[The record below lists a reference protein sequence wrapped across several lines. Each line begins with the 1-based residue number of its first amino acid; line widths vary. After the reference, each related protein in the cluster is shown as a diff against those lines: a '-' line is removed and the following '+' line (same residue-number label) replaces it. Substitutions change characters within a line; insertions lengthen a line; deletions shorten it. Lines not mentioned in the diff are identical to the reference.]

1 VRLLAPLAVIAAL
14 AGTARADPDD
24 DTEVGQAR
32 LAAAIRA
39 RDARAIARQLHPRLD
54 LAGVWFADPA
64 CAKRFASHTA
74 LAAGDL
80 DAFAR
85 CLAQLRLQV
94 TTRHT
99 STPGGAV
106 LTYEPGIELELVFD
120 GPLVRWIGFE
130 AQGWKDANLPTLS
143 AQAFEALRR
152 SGTTNLDATAGKQL
166 ATAAASRGSVAA
178 WIKLCLDPTGAITT
192 AELRDST
199 TPAAG
204 AILLAAIK
212 DWSFRGFEHKGKKLP
227 VCALSYLIYPAAKA
241 PSYETLPT
249 AAPASIGDDSDE
261 VPTLKPDP
269 SAPKPRP

>member
-1 VRLLAPLAVIAAL
+1 MRLLAPVAVVAAL
-14 AGTARADPDD
+14 AGTTRADPED

-32 LAAAIRA
+32 LVAAIRA

-64 CAKRFASHTA
+64 CAKRFASPMT
-74 LAAGDL
+74 LAAGEPDVERAPEKQQARSARI

-99 STPGGAV
+99 STPSGAV
-106 LTYEPGIELELVFD
+106 LTYEPGIELEVVFD

-130 AQGWKDANLPTLS
+130 AQGRKDANLPTLS
-143 AQAFEALRR
+143 TQAFEALRR
-152 SGTTNLDATAGKQL
+152 SGTTNLDATAGKRL
-166 ATAAASRGSVAA
+166 DAAVASRGSVAA
-178 WIKLCLDPTGAITT
+178 WVKLCLDPAGAITT

-199 TPAAG
+199 TPAVG
-204 AILLAAIK
+204 AIVLAAIK
-212 DWSFRGFEHKGKKLP
+212 DWSFRGFEHKGNKLP

-249 AAPASIGDDSDE
+249 AAPASIDDI
-261 VPTLKPDP
+261 P
-269 SAPKPRP
+269 